1 MLTGL
6 HAERVLH
13 FPKVAGH
20 GGEVGVGVGQNKPPR
35 ENSVLQEQ
43 TLAEEGGRG
52 RDKDACHNPEG
63 QTTAE
68 ARARGFDVK
77 LEPSCGSPVKERCHR
92 GGGEGQSQWRG

>member
-13 FPKVAGH
+13 FSKVAGH

-52 RDKDACHNPEG
+52 RDKDACHNPEDRPR
-63 QTTAE
+63 QRPE
-68 ARARGFDVK
+68 HVV
-77 LEPSCGSPVKERCHR
+77 SMSSWSPAAAAL
-92 GGGEGQSQWRG
+92 